1 MPVIAGEE
9 LVMVQGA
16 RRAVGIIAAFLML
29 FFAAATGRAHAE
41 DSAPSLS
48 ADVTAKARDLK
59 QADISYLKA
68 LCDGSKAERVQSR
81 DNRAGV
87 LEGLNKAI
95 ANDATLTPEVQK
107 LLDVA
112 ADAGV
117 ESEKIAA
124 NTQASDKEKADAL
137 GKFNQARLALREAVT
152 KEKDRIAAQ
161 IGKDVGVSLAA
172 REECPDAP
180 KAAEENRSSRKVARE
195 QPERRRAAPSGGA
208 AEAPAPKIAIGV
220 GGGGIGIGIGGVGVT
235 FGR

>member
-1 MPVIAGEE
+1 MSIFTRFG
-9 LVMVQGA
+9 GA
-16 RRAVGIIAAFLML
+16 VSVAFSIL
-29 FFAAATGRAHAE
+29 FFAAITGRLHAE
-41 DSAPSLS
+41 GSVATLS
-48 ADVTAKARDLK
+48 ADVTAKAQDLK
-59 QADISYLKA
+59 QADASYLKA

-87 LEGLNKAI
+87 LDGLNKAI
-95 ANDATLTPEVQK
+95 ANDATLSPEVQK

-124 NTQASDKEKADAL
+124 NTQAGDKEKADAL
-137 GKFNQARLALREAVT
+137 AKFNQARLALREAVT
-152 KEKDRIAAQ
+152 KEKDRIATQ
-161 IGKDVGVSLAA
+161 IGKDIGVSLAA

-180 KAAEENRSSRKVARE
+180 KAAEESRSSKKVARE

-208 AEAPAPKIAIGV
+208 AEASGPNISV
-220 GGGGIGIGIGGVGVT
+220 GRGGIGIGMGGVGVT